1 MEKKR
6 KITVV
11 IVDDDPEAIFSL
23 ESYLQMIPEVE
34 ILGKATGYK
43 KAISLI
49 SEQEPDLVFLDIE
62 MPGKTGFELLDLIE
76 SECGKRSFGVIFH
89 TAYDKYSIQALREA
103 AFDYL
108 LKPPRQEEVNSAISR
123 FLEHRNNGNVIIPR
137 PMVGTNKNMIPLPT
151 ITGLQFV
158 PKTDIVYLESQKST
172 ICGRPGW
179 VAVLNNRQ
187 SIRLRNNTNATA
199 ILGFLGSDEFLC
211 LSQSVIVNLAYVNN
225 MEYKTRLCY
234 LFPPFYNQPLK
245 VSRQYLA
252 ELKERF
258 DVL

>member
-11 IVDDDPEAIFSL
+11 IVDDDPEAIFNL
-23 ESYLQMIPEVE
+23 ESFLQLMPEVE
-34 ILGKATGYK
+34 ILGKATGYR

-76 SECGKRSFGVIFH
+76 NECGKRSFGVIFH

-108 LKPPRQEEVNSAISR
+108 LKPPSQEEVRNAISR
-123 FLEHRNNGNVIIPR
+123 FIDQRINGNGFMPK
-137 PMVGTNKNMIPLPT
+137 PLLGPHKNMIPLPT
-151 ITGLQFV
+151 TTGLQFV
-158 PKTDIVYLESQKST
+158 PKTDIVYLESQKSG
-172 ICGRPGW
+172 ICGRSGW

-187 SIRLRNNTNATA
+187 TIRLRNNTNAAA
-199 ILGFLGSDEFLC
+199 ILGYLGSDEFLC

-225 MEYKTRLCY
+225 MEYKTRMCY
-234 LFPPFYNQPLK
+234 LFPPFYDQPLK